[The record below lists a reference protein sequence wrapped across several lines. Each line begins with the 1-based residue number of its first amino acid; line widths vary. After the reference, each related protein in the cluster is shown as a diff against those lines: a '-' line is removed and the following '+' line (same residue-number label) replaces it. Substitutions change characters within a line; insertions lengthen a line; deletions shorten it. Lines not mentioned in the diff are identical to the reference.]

1 MSQNNSILS
10 LKKNDI
16 KNAFKCLLCIP
27 LNYQPPKSKIHYFCY
42 VGRAKQ
48 EKGSVKERE
57 VLLHYCN
64 CISKSCH
71 RFYIE
76 L

>member
-1 MSQNNSILS
+1 MSQNNSILPLRKS
-10 LKKNDI
+10 DI
-16 KNAFKCLLCIP
+16 KNAFKKCIL
-27 LNYQPPKSKIHYFCY
+27 LNYQPPKSKIYYSCY
-42 VGRAKQ
+42 VRGAKQ
-48 EKGSVKERE
+48 EKRSETERE

-71 RFYIE
+71 RFHIE